1 MNRLYVAAGAILII
15 IILSITS
22 LSLYRGKV
30 AASVKA
36 DIAQK
41 TISEAVAESKAAL
54 KVDVQTQVKK
64 AVALDSVRPAIAI
77 AREKYVRKE
86 NPVGV
91 PVDPWVGVFNDAVR
105 ASNGAIE
112 SSGNMS
118 GAM

>member
-1 MNRLYVAAGAILII
+1 MNRLYVAGAALLII

-22 LSLYRGKV
+22 CNLYKGKV
-30 AASVKA
+30 SA
-36 DIAQK
+36 DLKNGITQGAL
-41 TISEAVAESKAAL
+41 TEAVAESKEAL
-54 KVDVQTQVKK
+54 KVDVQTQAKK

-91 PVDPWVGVFNDAVR
+91 PVDPWISVFNDAVR